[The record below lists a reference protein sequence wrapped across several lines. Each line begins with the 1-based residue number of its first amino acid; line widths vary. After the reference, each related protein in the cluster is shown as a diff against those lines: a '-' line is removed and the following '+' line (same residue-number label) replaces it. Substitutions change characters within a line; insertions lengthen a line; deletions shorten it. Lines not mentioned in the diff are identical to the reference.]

1 MSLAELAA
9 MPRREAEE
17 WERFALEGPG
27 DYQFGLALAK
37 ILFLA
42 DAALGRGRLK
52 LEQAAP
58 WLDGVYGDA
67 EEIRKARREEE
78 EQSRIAAAG
87 EFARSVI
94 RRQRERRNG

>member
-1 MSLAELAA
+1 

-27 DYQFGLALAK
+27 DYQFGLALAR

-42 DAALGRGRLK
+42 DANLGAGRLK

-58 WLDGVYGDA
+58 WLDGVFGDA
-67 EEIRKARREEE
+67 EEIRKARRASERE
-78 EQSRIAAAG
+78 EQIAAAG
-87 EFARSVI
+87 LFVRSVAK
-94 RRQRERRNG
+94 RQRERQGG